1 MFRLLQE
8 LRFRRNGILGWGL
21 GISFI
26 PLLYISI
33 YPQFVDQLGALQE
46 MMDLAI
52 YQAMGISMV
61 DFESYLASTVINI
74 APLLVGVYAIINSTA
89 TLAGEEDDGRLEL
102 IVTLPVPRWQI
113 VITKAIA
120 TGIALLLV
128 LGIVGSASAITLY
141 YVSGLVKTTAS
152 ALDVFLSLIAAWPLV
167 AATAM
172 IGLFFAA
179 FAPSRR
185 IAALL
190 TTVVFLI
197 SYFGNNL
204 AGLVQ
209 NLDSVQFIFPHAYFD
224 ASSEVLLS
232 GPNGNDMLILLAIA
246 LAFLLLALV
255 FFQWRNLTVGAW
267 PWQRGKLPAKS

>member
-8 LRFRRNGILGWGL
+8 IRFRRNGVIGWGL

-26 PLLYISI
+26 PFLYISI
-33 YPQFVDQLGALQE
+33 YPEFVDQMGAFQE

-52 YQAMGISMV
+52 YQAMGISMA
-61 DFESYLASTVINI
+61 DFESYVASTVINI

-128 LGIVGSASAITLY
+128 LGIVGGASAATLY

-167 AATAM
+167 TATAM

-204 AGLVQ
+204 SGLIQ

-224 ASSEVLLS
+224 ATSEVLLS

-246 LAFLLLALV
+246 FAFLLLALV

-267 PWQRGKLPAKS
+267 PWQRGKLPARS

>member
-8 LRFRRNGILGWGL
+8 LRFRRNGIIGWGL

-26 PLLYISI
+26 PFLYISI
-33 YPQFVDQLGALQE
+33 YPEFADQLGALQE

-52 YQAMGISMV
+52 YQAMGISMA
-61 DFESYLASTVINI
+61 DFESYIASTVINI

-102 IVTLPVPRWQI
+102 IVTLPVPRWKI
-113 VITKAIA
+113 VVTKAIA

-128 LGIVGSASAITLY
+128 LGIVGGVSAITLV
-141 YVSGLVKTTAS
+141 YVSGLVETTAT

-167 AATAM
+167 TVTAM
-172 IGLFFAA
+172 IGLFFAT

-185 IAALL
+185 VAALL
-190 TTVVFLI
+190 TTTVFLI

-209 NLDSVQFIFPHAYFD
+209 NLDSVQFIFPHYYFD
-224 ASSEVLLS
+224 ATSTVLLS
-232 GPNGNDMLILLAIA
+232 GPDGNDILILLAIA
-246 LAFLLLALV
+246 LIFLLLAVL

-267 PWQRGKLPAKS
+267 PWQRGKLPG